1 MCFTW
6 ESGLEPGDWATCLL
20 FNQSF
25 SLWTPRMPIPP
36 MDPSIYAYMLHTSFC
51 ILLPRVCNF
60 TALFTPQF
68 VFAAARLRIA
78 YTPRLP
84 WLPILHLTFLP
95 CLCCF
100 GAAAALYANAAK
112 YCERPR
118 NSCPFSPYVSAGP
131 TCIWYFFWQ
140 KFELHGRLQQRNQL
154 KCQG

>member
-1 MCFTW
+1 
-6 ESGLEPGDWATCLL
+6 
-20 FNQSF
+20 
-25 SLWTPRMPIPP
+25 
-36 MDPSIYAYMLHTSFC
+36 MLHTSFC
-51 ILLPRVCNF
+51 ILLSRVCNF

-131 TCIWYFFWQ
+131 TCIWYFFLGNIRTTNA
-140 KFELHGRLQQRNQL
+140 KGTGDFGEGVASSQL
-154 KCQG
+154 NI